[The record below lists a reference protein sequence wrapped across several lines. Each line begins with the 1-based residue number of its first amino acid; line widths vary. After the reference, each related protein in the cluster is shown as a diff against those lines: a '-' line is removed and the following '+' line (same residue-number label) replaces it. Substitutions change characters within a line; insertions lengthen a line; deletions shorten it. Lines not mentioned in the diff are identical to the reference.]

1 MLVAVGFVAAAA
13 GVGAVVPKLALAN
26 LLDRSIWVLIVFA
39 KYATSRTSCI
49 WVLNI
54 LSTSAGETLGAKLS
68 VFIRNFPIAT
78 EAWVLPA

>member
-1 MLVAVGFVAAAA
+1 MAVVFVAAAA
-13 GVGAVVPKLALAN
+13 GAGVVAPKLALAN

-39 KYATSRTSCI
+39 KYATSRTSWI

-68 VFIRNFPIAT
+68 VFIKNFPIAT

>member
-1 MLVAVGFVAAAA
+1 MAAAPAAAAA
-13 GVGAVVPKLALAN
+13 GAVVVVPKLALAN

-68 VFIRNFPIAT
+68 VFIKNFPIAT
-78 EAWVLPA
+78 EAGVLPA